1 MCGSDLQG
9 QAGGVGGQRAD
20 GGVGARGGG
29 RVCRGGGGHGGGGV
43 GGVGGGAV
51 SRHAH
56 CAVLAAA
63 AAHPPT
69 VCDGL
74 TARRV
79 LAPPRPAHPR
89 GDNRYT
95 APAGARGALTWTN
108 RIGNLSNIN
117 VEL

>member
-1 MCGSDLQG
+1 M
-9 QAGGVGGQRAD
+9 
-20 GGVGARGGG
+20 
-29 RVCRGGGGHGGGGV
+29 
-43 GGVGGGAV
+43 GGGAV

-79 LAPPRPAHPR
+79 LAPPRPAPPRPAHPR

-108 RIGNLSNIN
+108 RIGNLSNIS

>member
-9 QAGGVGGQRAD
+9 QPRGVGGQRAD

-63 AAHPPT
+63 HPPT

-79 LAPPRPAHPR
+79 LAPPRPP
-89 GDNRYT
+89 
-95 APAGARGALTWTN
+95 ARGQQVHCTG
-108 RIGNLSNIN
+108 RGEGCSY
-117 VEL
+117 VDK

>member
-63 AAHPPT
+63 AHPPT

-79 LAPPRPAHPR
+79 LAPPRPAPPTRAGTTGTLHRPGR
-89 GDNRYT
+89 GVLL
-95 APAGARGALTWTN
+95 RGQ
-108 RIGNLSNIN
+108 I
-117 VEL
+117 ELETYQI